1 MTQERKFLHNK
12 LIRDRIPEII
22 EASGGQY
29 EVGVME
35 EREFEREL
43 KKKLAEEASELL
55 TTPREDL
62 LNEMADVLELL
73 KSISEFYGIDFR
85 LVEEKQVTKRE
96 ERGSFKKRLFLVW
109 SSQEAGK

>member
-1 MTQERKFLHNK
+1 MSQERRVFHNK

-22 EASGGQY
+22 EAKGGKY
-29 EVGVME
+29 EIRVME
-35 EREFEREL
+35 KEKFEQEL

-55 TTPREDL
+55 TTSREDL

-73 KSISEFYGIDFR
+73 KSIAEHYKINFKLI
-85 LVEEKQVTKRE
+85 EEKQVRKRK
-96 ERGSFKKRLFLVW
+96 ERGGFKKRLFLVW